1 MGRLDATDEE
11 VEEAARAANLHEIIL
26 SLPDGYDT
34 RVGTQGGSL
43 SGGQRQ
49 RVAIARALLRKS
61 NVLFLDEATSA
72 LDAVTET
79 EINNTLKQVMR
90 GWTVVSVTHRLM
102 HITDYDMI
110 IVMDKGRRAAVGSQR
125 SEE

>member
-1 MGRLDATDEE
+1 MRISDLSSDVCSSYLFDTTIRENIRMGRLDATDEE

-61 NVLFLDEATSA
+61 NVLFLDEADRKST
-72 LDAVTET
+72 
-79 EINNTLKQVMR
+79 
-90 GWTVVSVTHRLM
+90 RLNSS
-102 HITDYDMI
+102 H
-110 IVMDKGRRAAVGSQR
+110 
-125 SEE
+125 